1 LLQVTNMYILL
12 HVIDNHHVAY
22 THCVASF
29 VIMILFIHVFCFLY
43 FAACQSYLCC
53 NYINVFCFMLSVIIM
68 LFVIIRLH
76 HLNHDITHIYILL
89 FIFCFLCFLYSASCI
104 LLLINHINVFC
115 FMLFIIIILSVI
127 IMLFVIIMLSVITK
141 SYHFNHNVTHM
152 YILLLIFCFLYSA
165 SCILLFMFCFL
176 YFASCILLLVFCF
189 LCFASYVLLLV
200 FCFLCFASYVLLL
213 VFCFLYSAFCI
224 LLLMFYFLYSASCI
238 LLLVFCFLYS
248 AACHSYSR
256 CNHTDMCILLCV
268 TRSHYVVCTHSVMSL
283 VVMMFHHSFHAF
295 AHIQCVTQY

>member
-1 LLQVTNMYILL
+1 MLQVTNMYILL

-22 THCVASF
+22 THCVTSF

-76 HLNHDITHIYILL
+76 HFNHDITHIYILL
-89 FIFCFLCFLYSASCI
+89 FIFCFL
-104 LLLINHINVFC
+104 
-115 FMLFIIIILSVI
+115 
-127 IMLFVIIMLSVITK
+127 
-141 SYHFNHNVTHM
+141 
-152 YILLLIFCFLYSA
+152 CFLYSA

-200 FCFLCFASYVLLL
+200 FCFLYSASYVLLL
-213 VFCFLYSAFCI
+213 MFC
-224 LLLMFYFLYSASCI
+224 FLYSASCI
-238 LLLVFCFLYS
+238 LLFAFCFLCFTS
-248 AACHSYSR
+248 
-256 CNHTDMCILLCV
+256 CILLLVFYFLCSASCILLLVTHTHAAITLICV
-268 TRSHYVVCTHSVMSL
+268 FCSVSL
-283 VVMMFHHSFHAF
+283 VVTMLSVLTVS
-295 AHIQCVTQY
+295 CRS